1 MPVDTGK
8 SCFRPAPE
16 QIDGVECY
24 AGPDGLR
31 ALLSRTGILICLLP
45 FTDSTRGILAKPL
58 FDMPPPHIASMTQPD
73 TAVDVMLDN
82 SRRHRE
88 GGRWLISWIIAG
100 VIRDYLGTIGKAIR
114 MTPAGFRKPA
124 RSTI

>member
-16 QIDGVECY
+16 QIDGVACD
-24 AGPDGLR
+24 AGPAGLR
-31 ALLSRTGILICLLP
+31 ALLSRTGILLCLLP
-45 FTDSTRGILAKPL
+45 FTDGTRGILVKPL
-58 FDMPPPHIASMTQPD
+58 FDMPSPHIASMTRPE
-73 TAVDVMLDN
+73 TAVDVMLD
-82 SRRHRE
+82 SIRRHRE
-88 GGRWLISWIIAG
+88 GGRWLISWTVAG
-100 VIRDYLGTIGKAIR
+100 DIRDYLGTIGKAIR